1 VHMWSLSVEVG
12 AADGRHSVS
21 QTLGHRCGVP
31 TRLIPLTYDGL
42 RRASRAARPQ
52 QMQRRII
59 LGDVGWLGPFEVL
72 TLAVDA
78 EA

>member
-1 VHMWSLSVEVG
+1 
-12 AADGRHSVS
+12 
-21 QTLGHRCGVP
+21 
-31 TRLIPLTYDGL
+31 
-42 RRASRAARPQ
+42 
-52 QMQRRII
+52 MQRRII